1 MQFGQRELSALL
13 VDVVPEV
20 AEFLG
25 VAPAP
30 GDLPEQERDVARVLS
45 RASVFGMAEVRAA
58 DESELRAVVAVGDG
72 GGIRVRVRGDE
83 VTADVV
89 RPDAP
94 WPALVG
100 CLPKSEPA
108 GGCEVTVPTRELAE
122 ARAESA
128 ERDQAA
134 DWLAYELKQRQVP
147 TDDARAVADLL
158 VRADDTEAWL
168 RVAYRDEH
176 GGFQRWRHGIEVR
189 HSPTGRSAVIPE
201 SPDDTFTMVAPAD
214 AYLLGK
220 TLQEYLE
227 DLTQSDQ

>member
-1 MQFGQRELSALL
+1 MQFGQRELGALL

-30 GDLPEQERDVARVLS
+30 GDLSEQGQEVARVLT
-45 RASVFGMAEVRAA
+45 RASVFGLAEVRVA
-58 DESELRAVVAVGDG
+58 DEPELRAIVAVGDG
-72 GGIRVRVRGDE
+72 GGIRVRARGED

-108 GGCEVTVPTRELAE
+108 DGCEVTVPTRELSE
-122 ARAESA
+122 ARVESA

-134 DWLAYELKQRQVP
+134 DWLAYELKQREVP

-158 VRADDTEAWL
+158 ARGDGTEAWL
-168 RVAYRDEH
+168 RVAYRDED
-176 GGFQRWRHGIEVR
+176 GAFQRWRHGIEVR

-227 DLTQSDQ
+227 DLTQSSE